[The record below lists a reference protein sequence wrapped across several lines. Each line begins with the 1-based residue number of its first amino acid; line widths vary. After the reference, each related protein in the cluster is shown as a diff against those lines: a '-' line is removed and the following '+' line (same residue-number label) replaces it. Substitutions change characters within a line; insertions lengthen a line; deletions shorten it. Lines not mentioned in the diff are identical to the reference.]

1 MMFPVEVLKL
11 SYFSTAADQALV
23 YLSSFRSANHLQT
36 FGRLISLFAFVL
48 VLFLLLSFIMQ
59 LGAPLETPEVA
70 ALLHHGG
77 TNYIELIKTNLQFL
91 YGRDVPIEIL
101 SQVTPPDTWQITVLK
116 TEDGVRTVAIA
127 ESGQGLTN
135 ALKQAHYQS
144 GQLLAEFACDPTK
157 DNSTLGRREELQ
169 IEIATSVANFATG
182 RNDDNKDGKAAEKA
196 PEDPVWQAAFDNARR
211 MMGPNNGDPPRML
224 AADIRW
230 VNELNR
236 KKLDE
241 FYAKRPDL
249 IPAGVKDFRP
259 TYTLLPEPAES
270 GHPHSAGD
278 SWHNRPRTIADQ
290 DIQVTGTTA
299 REAKAAPSAAAESS
313 AQGAASAAAAP
324 ISPREEA
331 SKSYK
336 EALMERMHSQAAARR
351 MAPNKQRH
359 GIVLYIHLS
368 GCGEAVVADE
378 CQLSVKAVESRVRYL
393 MRMHGRALFGE
404 ANASKMPA
412 IMFTPGNATKYNVLV
427 KGMRVGDAVAIL
439 GPQFGDDLEAM
450 AESVQAER
458 PVKLQIELLWNGEY
472 IPGLDRA
479 ALSPTAAVTAK
490 AAEASKAAAD
500 AAAAATAGVAEAEAA
515 S

>member
-1 MMFPVEVLKL
+1 
-11 SYFSTAADQALV
+11 
-23 YLSSFRSANHLQT
+23 
-36 FGRLISLFAFVL
+36 
-48 VLFLLLSFIMQ
+48 MQ
-59 LGAPLETPEVA
+59 LGTPLETPEVT

-116 TEDGVRTVAIA
+116 AEDGVRTVAIA

-182 RNDDNKDGKAAEKA
+182 RNDDKNDGKAAEKA

-236 KKLDE
+236 KKLDD
-241 FYAKRPDL
+241 FYARRPDL

-290 DIQVTGTTA
+290 NIQVTGTTA
-299 REAKAAPSAAAESS
+299 REAKATPSTAAESS
-313 AQGAASAAAAP
+313 AQNSAFTATAAAP
-324 ISPREEA
+324 ISPRGEEA

-412 IMFTPGNATKYNVLV
+412 VMFTPGNATKYNVLV
-427 KGMRVGDAVAIL
+427 KGMRVSDAVAIL

-490 AAEASKAAAD
+490 AAEASR
-500 AAAAATAGVAEAEAA
+500 AAAAAAGVAEAEAA